1 MHCELLVIIGLMAV
15 YSITG
20 YNLGQKTATL
30 TFISPSW
37 YDQWIRNAIVS
48 MVNSYP
54 LPPSVNVEMATQVF
68 SFQEDLWDAPILAN
82 N

>member
-1 MHCELLVIIGLMAV
+1 MTAV

-20 YNLGQKTATL
+20 YDLGQKTAIS
-30 TFISPSW
+30 TFILCSW
-37 YDQWIRNAIVS
+37 YEEWIRNAVVS
-48 MVNSYP
+48 VVTSCP
-54 LPPSVNVEMATQVF
+54 LPLLVNVEMVTQVF